1 MCLSTSTV
9 LRNQLK
15 NQLASH
21 GIEGEFNS
29 RKLCLTL
36 YEHPHSAL
44 EKFFQT
50 EQMIVL
56 VQMTCFDE

>member
-1 MCLSTSTV
+1 V

-29 RKLCLTL
+29 RKHCLTL